1 MSNIK
6 DIQQIKV
13 LIAKGK
19 SMGFLT
25 FDEVNKALPSEA
37 SSPEQVEEII
47 GIFEQLEIA
56 IVDSEKDGK
65 KIAVAT
71 SEPEDEPSI
80 GEVGLDLVEDDDGA
94 DYSSRSTDPV
104 RMYLREMGAV
114 PLLDREGEVVIA
126 KKIENGEQDVLY
138 ALVEVPVAVEEIINV
153 GEDLKQNR
161 IKLKDV
167 VKTIEED
174 DPSEDE
180 MNQRQRV
187 IMLLD
192 EIKQAFTK
200 KRKLYSR
207 FDECCNLERRVTA
220 LQKEII
226 AFKEK
231 IVLRLRDIKLE
242 KTLIDRII
250 ETVEDYVRQMHN
262 CQRDLS
268 AYILVTGKTQS
279 EILELFRKLDDREEP
294 PQKAA
299 SALGLSVD
307 ELFSFKEMIMGKMEI
322 LNRLQDKCC
331 HNVQDLEEVLW
342 RIKRGNTA
350 ALRAKQ
356 ELIRSNLRLVVSI
369 AKKYTNRGLQ
379 FLDLIQEGN
388 IGLMKAVDKFEY
400 QRGYKFSTYAT
411 WWIRQAITRAIAD
424 QARTIRIPVHMIE
437 TINKLIRTSR
447 YLVQELGRDPTPEE
461 IAVRMEYPLDKVK
474 KVLKIA
480 KEPISLE
487 TPIGDEEDSSL
498 GDFIEDKKAV
508 APAEEVVNTKLSE
521 QIATVLAD
529 LTPREEQVLRK
540 RFGIGEKSDHTLEEV
555 GKLFNVTRER
565 IRQIEAKALRKLR
578 HPVRSQVL
586 RSYYEN

>member
-6 DIQQIKV
+6 DIQQIKT

-19 SMGFLT
+19 EKGFLT
-25 FDEVNKALPSEA
+25 FEEVNKALPTELSA
-37 SSPEQVEEII
+37 NPDQIEEVIA
-47 GIFEQLEIA
+47 IFDSMDIA
-56 IVDSEKDGK
+56 IVDSEKEMR
-65 KIAVAT
+65 KIEVMPAEGEEAPEEAALELT
-71 SEPEDEPSI
+71 ESEDA
-80 GEVGLDLVEDDDGA
+80 L

-114 PLLDREGEVVIA
+114 PLLDRDGEVTIA
-126 KKIENGEQDVLY
+126 KKIENGEMDVLY
-138 ALVEVPVAVEEIINV
+138 ALVEVPVALEELIQV
-153 GEDLKQNR
+153 GEDLKQGR

-180 MNQRQRV
+180 MNQRSRV
-187 IMLLD
+187 ILLLD
-192 EIKQAFTK
+192 ELKAIFK
-200 KRKLYSR
+200 KRRKVYSKLDS
-207 FDECCNLERRVTA
+207 CACLERRVA
-220 LQKEII
+220 GVQREIM
-226 AFKEK
+226 AFKDE
-231 IVLRLRDIKLE
+231 VVGRLRDIKLE

-268 AYILVTGKTQS
+268 AYILSTGKTQT
-279 EILELFRKLDDREEP
+279 EIQVLFEQLENRVINHIV
-294 PQKAA
+294 AA
-299 SALGLSVD
+299 EALGMTV
-307 ELFSFKEMIMGKMEI
+307 EEIFSFKEMIMAKMEI
-322 LNRLQDKCC
+322 LVRLQDKCC
-331 HNVQDLEEVLW
+331 HHVHDLEEVLW
-342 RIKRGNTA
+342 RIKRGNNA
-350 ALRAKQ
+350 ASRAKQ
-356 ELIRSNLRLVVSI
+356 ELIRANLRLVVSI

-461 IAVRMEYPLDKVK
+461 IAERMDYPLEKVK

-498 GDFIEDKKAV
+498 GDFIEDKKAL
-508 APAEEVVNTKLSE
+508 APAEEVVNTKLME
-521 QIATVLAD
+521 QIARVLSD

-578 HPVRSQVL
+578 HPVRSQHL
-586 RSYYEN
+586 RSYYES